1 MNNNEL
7 YNRIMEAIAVEVKKH
22 LNELSVETAR
32 SASEKAIEDIKS
44 LSELF
49 ANSKFQDMNILAKLQ
64 RRARQVDVF
73 NNYVDMVNN
82 NTISFFSGAIKR
94 VLNKWKNG
102 KTLSNGAIFKPLF
115 VITSSKVTQWGKSF
129 GYGNIEWRDL
139 QKEALQLKY
148 LTVIGLNS
156 DFENEKKQLT
166 KAGLDTSNIEAIEA
180 EYEAINDELKND
192 LNSIVGLKYVYK
204 EQQRRNS
211 RNPYN
216 TSLLYF
222 KIDLDIIDIDKAVEL
237 LPGYLYTDVS
247 STKYDRSRGWS
258 DGRSFQTVYRD
269 HNRSQELQ

>member
-1 MNNNEL
+1 MNNSIMNNNEL

-139 QKEALQLKY
+139 
-148 LTVIGLNS
+148 
-156 DFENEKKQLT
+156 
-166 KAGLDTSNIEAIEA
+166 
-180 EYEAINDELKND
+180 
-192 LNSIVGLKYVYK
+192 
-204 EQQRRNS
+204 
-211 RNPYN
+211 
-216 TSLLYF
+216 
-222 KIDLDIIDIDKAVEL
+222 
-237 LPGYLYTDVS
+237 
-247 STKYDRSRGWS
+247 
-258 DGRSFQTVYRD
+258 
-269 HNRSQELQ
+269 